1 MARVYVS
8 IGSNIDRRK
17 NISQCLQ
24 ALQAHY
30 GDLILSTTWENS
42 AVGFKGTA
50 FFNLVAGLETNE
62 LPEQLAKRFRLIE
75 TQQGRD
81 RSSKRFSSRT
91 LDIDL
96 LLYDQKIINADG
108 LQIPRHEITRYAFVL
123 KPLAEIYPEG
133 VHPVLGTTYADM
145 WELLEKNGRGG
156 KESKEDSMIPVE
168 EFPARF

>member
-8 IGSNIDRRK
+8 IGSNIDRSK
-17 NISQCLQ
+17 NISQCLK

-42 AVGFKGTA
+42 AVGFTGTA
-50 FFNLVAGLETNE
+50 FFNLVAGLETTE
-62 LPEQLAKRFRLIE
+62 LPEQLAKRLRLIE

-81 RSSKRFSSRT
+81 RSSERFSSRT

-96 LLYDQKIINADG
+96 LLYDQEIIDSGG
-108 LQIPRHEITRYAFVL
+108 LQIPRNEITRYAFVL

-145 WELLEKNGRGG
+145 WQSLEKSGQG
-156 KESKEDSMIPVE
+156 SKDDSMVPVE
-168 EFPARF
+168 EFPARY